1 MPFVNLPPDLRV
13 IFEDIKNRLRIL
25 ETSTRFT
32 APIVATDP
40 VNPRKGDIW
49 INSTSN
55 TAKIVDANGTVR
67 TITWV

>member
-1 MPFVNLPPDLRV
+1 MGYLNLAPDLKV
-13 IFEDIKNRLRIL
+13 VFDDIKLRLRKL
-25 ETSTRFT
+25 ENSHRFT
-32 APIVATDP
+32 APVVATDP
-40 VNPRKGDIW
+40 AHPRKGDIW

>member
-1 MPFVNLPPDLRV
+1 MPFLNLAPDLKVVFDDLSR
-13 IFEDIKNRLRIL
+13 RLRIL
-25 ETSTRFT
+25 ETQTRFS

-40 VNPRKGDIW
+40 TNPRKGDIW